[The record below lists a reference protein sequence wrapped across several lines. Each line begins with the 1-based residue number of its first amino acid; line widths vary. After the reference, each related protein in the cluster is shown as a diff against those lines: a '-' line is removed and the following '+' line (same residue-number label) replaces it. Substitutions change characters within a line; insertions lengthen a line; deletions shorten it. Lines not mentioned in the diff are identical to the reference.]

1 MSTAFRIL
9 VVVAALALTLAAC
22 GGSSPAPAG
31 DGAPASPASGNS
43 NASQIVITGAIDKT
57 YAPVKV
63 EAGTLANNIAISV
76 NEAEVGGV
84 TIQFPAD
91 TQPGTY
97 PIGDHLHKPVV
108 DVLAEYDVFGN
119 NAAFYLS
126 TKGTLTLTA
135 TGDKFSGTF
144 QFTAGY
150 NKDESKIINVA
161 GAFVD
166 VPLAK

>member
-1 MSTAFRIL
+1 
-9 VVVAALALTLAAC
+9 
-22 GGSSPAPAG
+22 
-31 DGAPASPASGNS
+31 
-43 NASQIVITGAIDKT
+43 
-57 YAPVKV
+57 
-63 EAGTLANNIAISV
+63 
-76 NEAEVGGV
+76 
-84 TIQFPAD
+84 
-91 TQPGTY
+91 
-97 PIGDHLHKPVV
+97 
-108 DVLAEYDVFGN
+108 
-119 NAAFYLS
+119 LS